1 MGLVIAQTIVVS
13 AATAGNVRIGFYAL
27 QKAQKQN
34 QEDEAAVAVFTVV
47 GCTGRVKLCRLVE
60 SAIQQIR

>member
-34 QEDEAAVAVFTVV
+34 QEDEAAVAVFSGVHRKGKIV
-47 GCTGRVKLCRLVE
+47 
-60 SAIQQIR
+60 